1 MKNFKNIFPML
12 IYFILFAISEI
23 IFWSYKNS
31 IDLGNMMIWYYFLF
45 PCSIL
50 AISVFYGL
58 KINIKSKYIL
68 ALFFGISV
76 MLFKYTTTSLG
87 NMIEFNKVN
96 IPDITTAIIY
106 GIISLVGI
114 LLGTL
119 IKNHSKSKN

>member
-1 MKNFKNIFPML
+1 
-12 IYFILFAISEI
+12 
-23 IFWSYKNS
+23 
-31 IDLGNMMIWYYFLF
+31 MIWYYFLF
-45 PCSIL
+45 PCSIM
-50 AISVFYGL
+50 AISFFYGL
-58 KINIKSKYIL
+58 KINSKSKYIL

-119 IKNHSKSKN
+119 SDILPPLKKWGLLARQH

>member
-119 IKNHSKSKN
+119 IKKHSKSKN